1 MRLALIAA
9 AVVVLGTAP
18 LAGQASVAG
27 DWALNFNGPQGP
39 IDASAT
45 FTQDGE
51 NVTGTIDGPQGTIE
65 CTGTLKGSKLA
76 LQLTVDANGQSLQ
89 IFLLGDVEGNDIKGT
104 FSVAEMR
111 GDWTGKKK

>member
-18 LAGQASVAG
+18 L
-27 DWALNFNGPQGP
+27 
-39 IDASAT
+39 
-45 FTQDGE
+45 
-51 NVTGTIDGPQGTIE
+51 
-65 CTGTLKGSKLA
+65 
-76 LQLTVDANGQSLQ
+76 